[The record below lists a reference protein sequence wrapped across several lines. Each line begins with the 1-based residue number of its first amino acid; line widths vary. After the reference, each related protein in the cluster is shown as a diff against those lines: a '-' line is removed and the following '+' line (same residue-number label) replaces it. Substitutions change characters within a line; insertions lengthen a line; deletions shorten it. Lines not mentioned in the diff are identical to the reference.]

1 MIPGEVTVNIN
12 TIVFR
17 NQDKMASINRKDEEI
32 KLAKASSEES
42 EAADEN
48 KKDARSQPYDNAD
61 DGRRKKHSA
70 NKWKIED
77 LNEED
82 KKRLTRVTF
91 FQPWSDWWCR
101 KIYDKVFE
109 QKAPQISTKDIPYSD
124 HEFTD

>member
-1 MIPGEVTVNIN
+1 M
-12 TIVFR
+12 
-17 NQDKMASINRKDEEI
+17 NRKDEETE
-32 KLAKASSEES
+32 LAKASSEES

-48 KKDARSQPYDNAD
+48 KKDAKSEAYVNADD
-61 DGRRKKHSA
+61 DGRRKVPRAK
-70 NKWKIED
+70 KWKIED

-109 QKAPQISTKDIPYSD
+109 QKAPEISTKDIPDSN

>member
-1 MIPGEVTVNIN
+1 
-12 TIVFR
+12 
-17 NQDKMASINRKDEEI
+17 MASINRKDEEN

-48 KKDARSQPYDNAD
+48 KKDARSQAYVNAD
-61 DGRRKKHSA
+61 DDGRGKVLHSA

-91 FQPWSDWWCR
+91 FQPWSDLWCR

>member
-1 MIPGEVTVNIN
+1 
-12 TIVFR
+12 
-17 NQDKMASINRKDEEI
+17 MASINRKDEEI
-32 KLAKASSEES
+32 ELAKASSEES

-61 DGRRKKHSA
+61 DGRRKEHSA

-91 FQPWSDWWCR
+91 FQPWSDLWCR

-109 QKAPQISTKDIPYSD
+109 QKAPQISTKDIPDSY